1 MSTEAEYFS
10 DRERG
15 PVSRVGERI
24 DCAAWG
30 GIVAA
35 IRGRVSDGS
44 LGIGFPEVCPDGR
57 GITGTDAEAF
67 SLALGAEIP
76 GISWPFDLENT
87 PATLAILDLIEF
99 TFRNVGKPT
108 ARNHHSFYG
117 HDHFNYDREQG
128 QFVFRQDINPILAR
142 NGLAY
147 EIWDDGRIIRL
158 AATVLREALAV
169 GTFSTG
175 DNTLDSM
182 LEGARKKFL
191 DPNPAVRREALE
203 KLWDAWERLKTIRP
217 GADKKASVTALLNQA
232 CSEPRFRTDL
242 EDEGISL
249 TKIGNTFQIRH
260 SETSQVPLTR
270 DAHVDYLFHRMFAL
284 IWMLLK

>member
-15 PVSRVGERI
+15 PASRVSEKI
-24 DCAAWG
+24 DRAAWG

-35 IRGRVSDGS
+35 IRSKISDGS
-44 LGIGFPEVCPDGR
+44 LGMGFPEACPDGR
-57 GITGTDAEAF
+57 GTTGTDAVAF
-67 SLALGAEIP
+67 VLSLSAEIP
-76 GISWPFDLENT
+76 DLSWPFDLENM
-87 PATLAILDLIEF
+87 PPTLAILDLVEF
-99 TFRNVGKPT
+99 TFRNVGKPI
-108 ARNHHSFYG
+108 ARDHHSFLG

-128 QFVFRQDINPILAR
+128 QFAFRQDINRILAR

-147 EIWDDGRIIRL
+147 ELRDDGRIVRL

-169 GTFSTG
+169 GAFATG

-182 LEGARKKFL
+182 LEAARKKFL
-191 DPNPAVRREALE
+191 DPNPTVRREALE

-217 GADKKASVTALLNQA
+217 GADKKASVTVLLNDA
-232 CSEPRFRTDL
+232 CPEPNFRTEL
-242 EDEGISL
+242 ENEARAL
-249 TKIGNTFQIRH
+249 TEIGNAFHIRH
-260 SETSQVPLTR
+260 SETSQVPLNQDT
-270 DAHVDYLFHRMFAL
+270 HVDYLFHRMFAL